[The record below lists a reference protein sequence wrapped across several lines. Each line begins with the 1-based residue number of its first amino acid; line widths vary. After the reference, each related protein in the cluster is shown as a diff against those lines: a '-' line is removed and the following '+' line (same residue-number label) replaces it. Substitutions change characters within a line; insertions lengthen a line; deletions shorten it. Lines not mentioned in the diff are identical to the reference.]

1 MSRKRKQTKT
11 LEELLAEA
19 LVPEEEQPY
28 ELPKNWVW
36 VRLGSLSKVT
46 GGGTPKSSV
55 EEYYNG
61 EIPWIT
67 PADLSGYKDKYISQG
82 KRNITKSGLKNS
94 SAKLLPKN
102 TLLLSSRA
110 PVGYVAL
117 AANLL
122 CTNQGF
128 KSFPPTEAY
137 VPDYGYWYLRFAKH
151 IVDEFASGT
160 TFKEISGSKAAKV
173 PFPLPP
179 LSEQKRIVDRV
190 ESLLGKIDEAKG
202 LIQEAQESFE
212 QRRAALLDRAF
223 RGELT
228 RTWREQHPG
237 VEPADRL
244 LERIQEEK
252 ASMETQK
259 GRRKKTTDYA
269 PMDPPY
275 ELPEGW
281 KWVRL
286 GELTESTGYGTSA
299 KANDDTTGVP
309 VLRMGNIQHGEL
321 ESDNLRYLPP
331 DHPDVQKYQ
340 LEEDDLLFNRTNS
353 YELVG
358 KTAIVRAQQAG
369 KMTYASYLVRVRLHK
384 KNVLAQYICNY
395 INSAIGREY
404 LLSTVTQQVGQ
415 ANINASKLIGLPVPV
430 PPEDELK
437 EIKSTLESI
446 FVLAEQADE
455 YLEVNL
461 STLIQSI
468 LTQAFRGQL
477 GTHDPAEESAL
488 ELLKRTLADQ
498 NGLDYESPVRE
509 TLQVAEQG
517 ELYLT

>member
-1 MSRKRKQTKT
+1 MGQSPKGEFTT
-11 LEELLAEA
+11 DSPDGSVP
-19 LVPEEEQPY
+19 LV
-28 ELPKNWVW
+28 
-36 VRLGSLSKVT
+36 
-46 GGGTPKSSV
+46 GG
-55 EEYYNG
+55 
-61 EIPWIT
+61 
-67 PADLSGYKDKYISQG
+67 PADMGADYPNVTRYTRKPTRLSEINDLIISIRATLG
-82 KRNITKSGLKNS
+82 KTNFSNGRYCLGRGVAGIS
-94 SAKLLPKN
+94 SMNVNLKLLRYYFN
-102 TLLLSSRA
+102 
-110 PVGYVAL
+110 V
-117 AANLL
+117 NE
-122 CTNQGF
+122 Q
-128 KSFPPTEAY
+128 
-137 VPDYGYWYLRFAKH
+137 YLYE
-151 IVDEFASGT
+151 VSSGT
-160 TFKEISGSKAAKV
+160 TFSQIARNDLSNL

-228 RTWREQHPG
+228 RTWREQHPDM
-237 VEPADRL
+237 EPADRL
-244 LERIQEEK
+244 LERIREEK
-252 ASMETQK
+252 ASMEIQK
-259 GRRKKTTDYA
+259 GRRKKAADLS
-269 PMDPPY
+269 PIDPPY

-468 LTQAFRGQL
+468 LTQAFRGEL

>member
-1 MSRKRKQTKT
+1 M
-11 LEELLAEA
+11 
-19 LVPEEEQPY
+19 PEEEQPY
-28 ELPKNWVW
+28 ELPENWVW

-55 EEYYNG
+55 EDYYYNG

-67 PADLSGYKDKYISQG
+67 PADLSGYKDKYISRG
-82 KRNITKSGLKNS
+82 KRNITKSGLENS
-94 SAKLLPKN
+94 SAKLLPEN

-117 AANLL
+117 AANSL

-137 VPDYGYWYLRFAKH
+137 IPDYGYWYLRFAKH

-160 TFKEISGSKAAKV
+160 TFKEVSGSKAAKI
-173 PFPLPP
+173 PLPLPP
-179 LSEQKRIVDRV
+179 LPEQKRIVDRV
-190 ESLLGKIDEAKG
+190 ESLLGKIDEAKE
-202 LIQEAQESFE
+202 LIQEARDSFE
-212 QRRAALLDRAF
+212 QRRAAILDRAF

-228 RTWREQHPG
+228 RTWREQHPDA
-237 VEPADRL
+237 EPADRL
-244 LERIQEEK
+244 LERIREEK
-252 ASMETQK
+252 ASMETRK
-259 GRRKKTTDYA
+259 GGRRKKAVDLS
-269 PMDPPY
+269 PINPPY
-275 ELPEGW
+275 ELPQGW

-286 GELTESTGYGTSA
+286 GELTESTVYGTSA
-299 KANDDTTGVP
+299 KANDDTTGIP
-309 VLRMGNIQHGEL
+309 VLRMGNIQRGEL

-340 LEEDDLLFNRTNS
+340 LDKDDLLFNRTNS

-369 KMTYASYLVRVRLHK
+369 KMTFASYLVRVRLHK

-415 ANINASKLIGLPVPV
+415 ANINATKLIGLPVPV
-430 PPEDELK
+430 PPEAELK
-437 EIKSTLESI
+437 EINATLESV
-446 FVLAEQADE
+446 FGLAEQAE
-455 YLEVNL
+455 EWLEVNL
-461 STLIQSI
+461 NSLTQSI
-468 LTQAFRGQL
+468 LTQAFRGEL
-477 GTHDPAEESAL
+477 GTNDPGEESAL
-488 ELLKRTLADQ
+488 ELLKRTLAEQ
-498 NGLDYESPVRE
+498 NGLAYQSPATEELR
-509 TLQVAEQG
+509 VAEQG

>member
-1 MSRKRKQTKT
+1 MLT
-11 LEELLAEA
+11 EA

-28 ELPKNWVW
+28 ELPENWVW

-190 ESLLGKIDEAKG
+190 ESLLGKIEEAKG
-202 LIQEAQESFE
+202 LIQEARDSFE

-228 RTWREQHPG
+228 RTWREQHPD

-244 LERIQEEK
+244 LERIREEK

-286 GELTESTGYGTSA
+286 GEIVNSFKNGIYKPKEYY
-299 KANDDTTGVP
+299 DDIGVP
-309 VLRMGNIQHGEL
+309 CLRMYNIHQSEL
-321 ESDNLRYLPP
+321 NFKDMHFLRLDPTEVDEYKLQYG
-331 DHPDVQKYQ
+331 DI
-340 LEEDDLLFNRTNS
+340 LINRVNS
-353 YELVG
+353 RELVG
-358 KTAIVRAQQAG
+358 KCAAVPKEFPKSVFESKNIRARVCNHVNPFYLAYVLELGYVKELILNSSKQTVGMATINQAF
-369 KMTYASYLVRVRLHK
+369 MSNIPVPLCSYEE
-384 KNVLAQYICNY
+384 QCEI
-395 INSAIGREY
+395 ISAIHRIAHLEKEQLS
-404 LLSTVTQQVGQ
+404 LLSEVDC
-415 ANINASKLIGLPVPV
+415 
-430 PPEDELK
+430 DEL
-437 EIKSTLESI
+437 T
-446 FVLAEQADE
+446 
-455 YLEVNL
+455 
-461 STLIQSI
+461 QSI
-468 LTQAFRGQL
+468 LTQAFRGEL

-488 ELLKRTLADQ
+488 ELLKRTLAEQ
-498 NGLDYESPVRE
+498 NGLAYESPVRE

-517 ELYLT
+517 ELYLP

>member
-1 MSRKRKQTKT
+1 MSRKKKQTKT

-28 ELPKNWVW
+28 ELPENWVW
-36 VRLGSLSKVT
+36 VRLGVLDSGAKSRSIDPRKYPDETFELYSVPSFPQFPEIVKGSDIGSSKQ
-46 GGGTPKSSV
+46 KV
-55 EEYYNG
+55 EENDVLLCKINPRINRVWIVNIKKDNKQIAST
-61 EIPWIT
+61 EWIVIT
-67 PADLSGYKDKYISQG
+67 PGKNVNPKYLLW
-82 KRNITKSGLKNS
+82 GLRS
-94 SAKLLPKN
+94 PYF
-102 TLLLSSRA
+102 R
-110 PVGYVAL
+110 
-117 AANLL
+117 NLL
-122 CTNQGF
+122 TSN
-128 KSFPPTEAY
+128 
-137 VPDYGYWYLRFAKH
+137 V
-151 IVDEFASGT
+151 SGVGGSLT
-160 TFKEISGSKAAKV
+160 RARPKEV
-173 PFPLPP
+173 MTYTFPLPP

-228 RTWREQHPG
+228 RTWREQHPDM
-237 VEPADRL
+237 EPADRL
-244 LERIQEEK
+244 LERIREEK
-252 ASMETQK
+252 ASMEIQK
-259 GRRKKTTDYA
+259 GRRKKAADLS
-269 PMDPPY
+269 PIDPPY

-468 LTQAFRGQL
+468 LTQAFRGEL